1 MDDVHGRLQE
11 RVRVEGTLRLLVKGR
26 AGFLVGSGEIVDLSE
41 GGCAMR
47 VRNSGIEAGL
57 TGRIEVAIAGES
69 LAWPIVTRWVRLE
82 PGGWVVGCRFDGL
95 TVEDQQAVHALITET
110 RSIII

>member
-1 MDDVHGRLQE
+1 MDDVNGRRQK

-26 AGFLVGSGEIVDLSE
+26 SGFLVGSGEIVDLSE

-57 TGRIEVAIAGES
+57 TGRIEIAIAGES
-69 LAWPIVTRWVRLE
+69 LSWPIVTRWVRAE
-82 PGGWVVGCRFDGL
+82 PGGWIVGCRFDDL
-95 TVEDQQAVHALITET
+95 TVEDQHAVHALMTET
-110 RSIII
+110 RSIVI

>member
-1 MDDVHGRLQE
+1 MDDVNGRRQK

-26 AGFLVGSGEIVDLSE
+26 SGFLVGSGEIVDLSE

-47 VRNSGIEAGL
+47 VRTSGIEAGL

-69 LAWPIVTRWVRLE
+69 LSWPIVTRWVRAE
-82 PGGWVVGCRFDGL
+82 PGGWIVGCRFDGL

-110 RSIII
+110 RSIVI